1 MRQSRENMHH
11 THMHRNLCIIQM
23 TPKLC
28 LKHWG
33 RLNSRQVRVNQK
45 TNDFRNTQ
53 REGRLMFFATTA
65 YRPVSPV
72 TNLVDSPQKKKTRA
86 HRLPLADH
94 EHKKSNCTHGF
105 VVGRADRPRATRKF
119 LAQWTQP
126 QLREWAGA
134 GRRVIVIIYY
144 PSTMPTDLN
153 KSP

>member
-53 REGRLMFFATTA
+53 REGRLIFFATTA

-72 TNLVDSPQKKKTRA
+72 TNLVDSLQKQKQRHIVCLWQTMNTK
-86 HRLPLADH
+86 
-94 EHKKSNCTHGF
+94 
-105 VVGRADRPRATRKF
+105 RATVHTASS
-119 LAQWTQP
+119 LDVPSGHELHGGSWHSGHNHSSANG
-126 QLREWAGA
+126 REQGD
-134 GRRVIVIIYY
+134 V
-144 PSTMPTDLN
+144 
-153 KSP
+153 

>member
-53 REGRLMFFATTA
+53 REGRLILFATTA

-72 TNLVDSPQKKKTRA
+72 TNLVDSLQKQKQRHIVCLWQTMNAKIATVQTA
-86 HRLPLADH
+86 SSLDVPSGH
-94 EHKKSNCTHGF
+94 ELHGGF
-105 VVGRADRPRATRKF
+105 WHNGHNHSPTNE
-119 LAQWTQP
+119 
-126 QLREWAGA
+126 REQGD
-134 GRRVIVIIYY
+134 V
-144 PSTMPTDLN
+144 
-153 KSP
+153 